1 LFVASIELTEVLSEK
16 HIEAHTRNLNLIGC
30 FVETM
35 TPFLEGAKVRLRI
48 SHGGM
53 NFVALGRVA
62 YSRPNSGMGIAFT
75 TIEPKSQGVLDIW
88 LADLRK

>member
-1 LFVASIELTEVLSEK
+1 MASIELTEVESEK
-16 HIEAHTRNLNLIGC
+16 HLVAHTRNLNLIGC

-35 TPFLEGAKVRLRI
+35 TPFPEGTKVSLRI

-62 YSRPNSGMGIAFT
+62 YARPHSGMGIAFV
-75 TIEPKSQGVLDIW
+75 TIEPKSQEILDTW
-88 LADLRK
+88 LANLRG